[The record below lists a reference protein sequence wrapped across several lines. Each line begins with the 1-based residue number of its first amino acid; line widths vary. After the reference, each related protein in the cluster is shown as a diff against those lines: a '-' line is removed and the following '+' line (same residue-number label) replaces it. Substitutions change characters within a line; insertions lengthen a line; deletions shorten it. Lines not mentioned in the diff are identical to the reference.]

1 MSKAEFTPGPWWAV
15 RNFRTTTDSYGNPVW
30 FGQINTTFRLSKT
43 GYHVFSGSAFGMFG
57 RTAKEAEANAILI
70 SKAPD
75 LYDRVEELTDAL
87 SIWEGEGTLPKEWEK
102 LLSDAVDTLRE
113 ARGEK

>member
-1 MSKAEFTPGPWWAV
+1 MSKTEFTPGPWDISPINPIVHCGESVSVNEISSSRYFWLAMV
-15 RNFRTTTDSYGNPVW
+15 ATDTGAGNHEGE
-30 FGQINTTFRLSKT
+30 F
-43 GYHVFSGSAFGMFG
+43 
-57 RTAKEAEANAILI
+57 NAILI